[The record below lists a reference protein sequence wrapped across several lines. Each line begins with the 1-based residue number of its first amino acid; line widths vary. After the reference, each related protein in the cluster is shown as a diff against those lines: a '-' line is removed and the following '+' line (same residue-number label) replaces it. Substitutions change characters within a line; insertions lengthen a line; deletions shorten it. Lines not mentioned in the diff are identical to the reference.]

1 MADIPPLKKVYYMIN
16 DNRWGILYCPKHET
30 FNSGKRWEKIERCLK
45 ANGIEYDYLQ
55 SENSASVERL
65 VKMMINSGY
74 KTIVIVGGDSAL
86 NDAVN
91 CLMLTER
98 SIRETIALGV
108 IPNGLMNDFAH
119 FWGFRESDY
128 EQTIKWLKQRRV
140 RKIDLGC
147 IRYTNKH
154 GEACR
159 RYFLNCINIGLIAAI
174 MNLRR
179 QTRHFFGSRTLS
191 FLCSFVLMIFQRLEY
206 RMHLKINS
214 DTVERNVMT
223 VCIGNATGYGQT
235 PNAVPYNGLLDVS
248 VVYHP
253 GMTQLIEGFYLFVRG
268 KFLNHR
274 SVHPFR
280 TRKVEVVEANK
291 ALVGIDGRLMKTPVG
306 SFTVSVEQE
315 VINFLIPE

>member
-1 MADIPPLKKVYYMIN
+1 MADIPPLKKAYYMIN

>member
-1 MADIPPLKKVYYMIN
+1 MIN
-16 DNRWGILYCPKHET
+16 DDRWGILYCPKHET

-65 VKMMINSGY
+65 VKMMINNGY

-91 CLMLTER
+91 CLMLTEKR
-98 SIRETIALGV
+98 IRDNIALGV

-179 QTRHFFGSRTLS
+179 QTRHYFGSRTL
-191 FLCSFVLMIFQRLEY
+191 
-206 RMHLKINS
+206 
-214 DTVERNVMT
+214 
-223 VCIGNATGYGQT
+223 
-235 PNAVPYNGLLDVS
+235 
-248 VVYHP
+248 
-253 GMTQLIEGFYLFVRG
+253 
-268 KFLNHR
+268 
-274 SVHPFR
+274 
-280 TRKVEVVEANK
+280 
-291 ALVGIDGRLMKTPVG
+291 
-306 SFTVSVEQE
+306 
-315 VINFLIPE
+315 

>member
-1 MADIPPLKKVYYMIN
+1 MTD
-16 DNRWGILYCPKHET
+16 DNRWGIIYCPKHEI
-30 FNSGKRWEKIERCLK
+30 FSPKRRWEKIEKSLK
-45 ANGIEYDYLQ
+45 ANGVDYDFVQ
-55 SENSASVERL
+55 SESSASVDRL
-65 VKMMINSGY
+65 VKMMINNGY

-91 CLMLTER
+91 CLMQVDRKL
-98 SIRETIALGV
+98 RESIALGV

-119 FWGFRESDY
+119 FWGFREGDY
-128 EQTIKWLKQRRV
+128 DQTIKWLKQRRV

-147 IRYTNKH
+147 IRYANKH
-154 GEACR
+154 GEPCR

-179 QTRHFFGSRTLS
+179 QTRHYFGSRTLS
-191 FLCSFVLMIFQRLEY
+191 FISSFVLMVFQRLDY

-214 DTVERNVMT
+214 DEIRRNIMT

-253 GMTQLIEGFYLFVRG
+253 GMTQLFEGFYLFTRG
-268 KFLNHR
+268 KFLNHK
-274 SVHPFR
+274 SVHPYR
-280 TRKVEVVEANK
+280 TRKVEVIEARK
-291 ALVGIDGRLMKTPVG
+291 ALVGIDGRLMRTPHG
-306 SFTVSVEQE
+306 AYTITVEQE
-315 VINFLIPE
+315 VVNFLIPE

>member
-1 MADIPPLKKVYYMIN
+1 MADIPPLKKAYYMIN

-30 FNSGKRWEKIERCLK
+30 FSSGKRWEKIERCLK

-179 QTRHFFGSRTLS
+179 QTRHYFGSRTLS
-191 FLCSFVLMIFQRLEY
+191 FVFSFIMMIFQRLEY
-206 RMHLKINS
+206 RMHVKINH
-214 DTVERNVMT
+214 DDIKRNVMT
-223 VCIGNATGYGQT
+223 MCIGNASGYGQT
-235 PNAVPYNGLLDVS
+235 PNAVPYNGMLDVS
-248 VVYHP
+248 IVHHP
-253 GMTQLIEGFYLFVRG
+253 GMTQLFEGFYLFVRG
-268 KFLNHR
+268 KFLNYK
-274 SVHPFR
+274 SVHPYR
-280 TRKVEVVEANK
+280 TRKVEVVEARK
-291 ALVGIDGRLMKTPVG
+291 ALVGIDGRLMRTPKG
-306 SFTVSVEQE
+306 PFTITVEQE
-315 VINFLIPE
+315 IINFLMPE

>member
-1 MADIPPLKKVYYMIN
+1 MIN
-16 DNRWGILYCPKHET
+16 DDRWGILYCPKHET

-65 VKMMINSGY
+65 VKMMINNGY

-91 CLMLTER
+91 CLMLTEKR
-98 SIRETIALGV
+98 IRDNIALGV

-179 QTRHFFGSRTLS
+179 QTRHYFGSRTLS
-191 FLCSFVLMIFQRLEY
+191 FIFSFILMIFQRLEY
-206 RMHLKINS
+206 KMHLKINS
-214 DTVERNVMT
+214 DTVKRNVMT

-280 TRKVEVVEANK
+280 TRKVEVVEAHK
-291 ALVGIDGRLMKTPVG
+291 AQIGRAHV
-306 SFTVSVEQE
+306 
-315 VINFLIPE
+315 

>member
-1 MADIPPLKKVYYMIN
+1 MADIPPLKKAYYMIN
-16 DNRWGILYCPKHET
+16 DTRWGILYCPRHET
-30 FNSGKRWEKIERCLK
+30 FNSGMRWEKIERCLK

-98 SIRETIALGV
+98 SVRETIALGV

-223 VCIGNATGYGQT
+223 VCIGNATG
-235 PNAVPYNGLLDVS
+235 
-248 VVYHP
+248 
-253 GMTQLIEGFYLFVRG
+253 
-268 KFLNHR
+268 
-274 SVHPFR
+274 
-280 TRKVEVVEANK
+280 
-291 ALVGIDGRLMKTPVG
+291 
-306 SFTVSVEQE
+306 
-315 VINFLIPE
+315 